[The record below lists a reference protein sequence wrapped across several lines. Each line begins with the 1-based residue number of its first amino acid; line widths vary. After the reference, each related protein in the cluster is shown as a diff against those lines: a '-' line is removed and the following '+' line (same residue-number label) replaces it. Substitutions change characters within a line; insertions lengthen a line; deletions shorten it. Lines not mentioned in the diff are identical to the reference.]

1 MKTER
6 LFNVILLELS
16 SEKMKIEDDLERIMN
31 SDTDIEFKTTQI
43 KALVVKLNTV
53 EASIIKFNDMI
64 SNNNKTII

>member
-6 LFNVILLELS
+6 IFNVILLELS

-31 SDTDIEFKTTQI
+31 SDTDIEFKTKTI
-43 KALVVKLNTV
+43 KELVVKLNTV

-64 SNNNKTII
+64 SNNNKT

>member
-16 SEKMKIEDDLERIMN
+16 SEKMKIEDDLERVMN
-31 SDTDIEFKTTQI
+31 SDTDIEFKTKTI
-43 KALVVKLNTV
+43 KELVVKLNTV

-64 SNNNKTII
+64 SNNNKI